1 MAFIISPKQLRDR
14 GELYHQLALL
24 VSSGIPIIQAL
35 EMQRRKPVNRASGT
49 AMENITAML
58 KEGSTV
64 TEAFRVAGDFPEFDS
79 ALVEAGDKSGRLDQC
94 FKLLSAYYEERAQNL
109 RTVLGGLAYPAFLLH
124 MAAFI
129 FPFIEWFRTGNT
141 LKFALQVCVIL
152 VPMYALTCLV
162 IYACQGKHGEKW
174 RSMIERIVHPMP
186 LIGTARRQ
194 LALARLAA
202 ALEALLNAG
211 VGIIGAWELS
221 AASSGSPF
229 LRRTVSGWKQSLE
242 DGSTPAEL
250 VYSSR
255 AFPDPFV
262 NLYQTGETTGHL
274 DETLNKLHA
283 MYREEGSRN
292 LLLASKL
299 YPKLVYGIIAAFVAW
314 KIISFY
320 LGLYGPGSDLD
331 QAIRGFGPNK

>member
-1 MAFIISPKQLRDR
+1 M
-14 GELYHQLALL
+14 ENVVALL
-24 VSSGIPIIQAL
+24 
-35 EMQRRKPVNRASGT
+35 R
-49 AMENITAML
+49 
-58 KEGSTV
+58 EGRTV
-64 TEAFRVAGDFPEFDS
+64 TEAFCAAGDFPQFDA

-124 MAAFI
+124 MAAVI
-129 FPFIEWFRTGNT
+129 FPFIEWFRTSNT
-141 LKFALQVCVIL
+141 LKFVFEVCAILGPIYVITGL
-152 VPMYALTCLV
+152 
-162 IYACQGKHGEKW
+162 IIFACQGKHGEKW
-174 RSMIERIVHPMP
+174 RSIIENIVQP
-186 LIGTARRQ
+186 LPVIGTARRQ

-211 VGIIGAWELS
+211 VGIIAAWELA

-229 LRRTVSGWKQSLE
+229 LRRTVYSWKQDLE
-242 DGSTPAEL
+242 SGSTPAEL
-250 VYSSR
+250 VYSSH
-255 AFPDPFV
+255 AFPPPFV
-262 NLYQTGETTGHL
+262 NLYQTGETTGQL
-274 DETLNKLHA
+274 DETLKKLHA

-299 YPKLVYGIIAAFVAW
+299 YPKIAYGLIVAFVAW

-331 QAIRGFGPNK
+331 NVLNGFGPKGK